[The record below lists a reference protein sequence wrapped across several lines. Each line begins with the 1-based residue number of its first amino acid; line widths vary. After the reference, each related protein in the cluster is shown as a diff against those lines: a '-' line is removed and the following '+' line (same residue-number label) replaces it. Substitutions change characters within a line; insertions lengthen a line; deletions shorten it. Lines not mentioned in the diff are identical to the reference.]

1 MIKTIRCLLSLVFA
15 VGLALFPELVSASA
29 NMDTSSNWGDILD
42 LQNYRHLAVEGSLV
56 NTSKLPQQVSVSFS
70 FPNSREQR
78 FSLDPARIGQGWAS
92 GTYSAEELRIV
103 YQYAG
108 GSHTLEELLAIPSFS

>member
-1 MIKTIRCLLSLVFA
+1 MTKTIRCLLSLVFA
-15 VGLALFPELVSASA
+15 VGLALIPELVSASA

-70 FPNSREQR
+70 FPNSR
-78 FSLDPARIGQGWAS
+78 
-92 GTYSAEELRIV
+92 
-103 YQYAG
+103 
-108 GSHTLEELLAIPSFS
+108 